1 MNNSNRRFFLSVV
14 ALTTIGACSMTPMS
28 GGGYRFSTVP
38 LSTMLKSPEHV
49 AAAAAPVDADAS
61 TFAGPL
67 DGGPGTATVKYLG
80 NQIYEVH
87 LNIEVPAGYGD
98 VTGKAKRIGNV
109 FYMSV
114 GTDGSSSTATTC
126 KLQLTLKGHQL
137 QVCER
142 ECSGFHGSS
151 VDFDGQLTLEPGQN
165 NL

>member
-1 MNNSNRRFFLSVV
+1 MNNSNRRFFVSVV
-14 ALTTIGACSMTPMS
+14 ALSAISACSMTPVS

-38 LSTMLKSPEHV
+38 LSTMLKSPDHV
-49 AAAAAPVDADAS
+49 AAAAALDDAGAS
-61 TFAGPL
+61 AFAGPF
-67 DGGPGTATVKYLG
+67 DGGPGTATLRYLG
-80 NQIYEVH
+80 NQIYEIH